1 MVFGFGAKK
10 QKASAAEPP
19 TFYGWDTPE
28 RQTFMVVMLCGLIA
42 AFDFVATL
50 MSIQPFY
57 YLLGGN
63 KTWYGLA
70 VGVYDVG
77 QFVAA
82 PLFGWIADNYG
93 FKCIFAFGVFL
104 TCVGNLLYAL
114 LFYIHINHDGGENNR
129 VTNTPAWKVMF
140 VARAIMGIGS
150 AVLII
155 GSTFIAKKTSMLD
168 RRAALGKYRV
178 FQTVA
183 RMVGP
188 MVGFAF
194 IGLPTDLHND
204 APLVNQLFN
213 FYTVPGWIAAVLGL
227 AGVFLVLRYFD
238 EKAVADVGGDGR
250 RVGAAMVGALDGRAL
265 DGRAV
270 RYDDVAL
277 PGGGCSLWGT
287 VSTCLVTRV
296 VWGLALFSI
305 QTNIF
310 AFALAKFHEVHLQ
323 FEIWRPY
330 AALGAGSVFA
340 VQVWKRV
347 IAKYPNRV
355 AFEKVWE
362 IGASTLIIVAY
373 CYLPVDGPQPWR
385 MYTSFALLGMGT
397 TLWYANNE
405 IVFSKM
411 LSFRRKEVGNRTGVF
426 MAVYNMSGSLA
437 RFAGPFLGSLVMQ
450 IENKLT
456 KRTAD
461 EEAARMIKTI
471 AADGY
476 YVKSLRDELFVPVL
490 KKLGIAGYPP
500 PAAKA
505 AEFRNALVNKII
517 TADNCP
523 AEFTDAQSEIFSKD
537 PVCTLL
543 PNYFCD
549 DGCDLSNAQE
559 WVIGVIVV
567 SVVAAA
573 VDYFYMYRLCDY
585 EEEEKGEIQKR
596 LIGINSGDD
605 KMGGSQI

>member
-1 MVFGFGAKK
+1 MVFGFGKKK
-10 QKASAAEPP
+10 QDAAAAAPP

-28 RQTFMVVMLCGLIA
+28 RRSFMVVMLCGLIA

-70 VGVYDVG
+70 VGIYDVG

-82 PLFGWIADNYG
+82 PIFGWIADNYG

-104 TCVGNLLYAL
+104 TCAGNLLYAL
-114 LFYIHINHDGGENNR
+114 LFFIHIHHDDTAEGVR

-150 AVLII
+150 AVLIT

-194 IGLPTDLHND
+194 IGLPTDVHKD
-204 APLVNQLFN
+204 APLENQLFN

-227 AGVFLVLRYFD
+227 AGVFLVLLYFD
-238 EKAVADVGGDGR
+238 EKAVADIEGEDNTH
-250 RVGAAMVGALDGRAL
+250 
-265 DGRAV
+265 
-270 RYDDVAL
+270 DVAL
-277 PGGGCSLWGT
+277 PGAGCSLLGT
-287 VSTCLVTRV
+287 VSMCLAARV
-296 VWGLALFSI
+296 VWGMALFSI

-310 AFALAKFHEVHLQ
+310 AFALAKFHEIHLQ
-323 FEIWRPY
+323 FEIWQPY

-340 VQVWKRV
+340 VQVWKRS
-347 IAKYPNRV
+347 IKKYPHRV
-355 AFEKVWE
+355 AFEKTWE
-362 IGASTLIIVAY
+362 VLASLMVIVSY
-373 CYLPVDGPQPWR
+373 CFLPAKGPQPWR
-385 MYTSFALLGMGT
+385 MYVSFALLGMGT
-397 TLWYANNE
+397 TLWFANNE

-411 LSFRRKEVGNRTGVF
+411 LSFRRKEVGNRTGMF
-426 MAVYNMSGSLA
+426 MAVYCMSGSLA

-450 IENKLT
+450 IENRLT
-456 KRTAD
+456 KQTAD
-461 EEAARMIKTI
+461 EETSRMISTI

-476 YVKSLRDELFVPVL
+476 VVPSLRKEIFDPVL
-490 KKLGIAGYPP
+490 KKLGISVWPV
-500 PAAKA
+500 PADKQ
-505 AEFRNALVNKII
+505 AEFSNDVINSII
-517 TADNCP
+517 TASNCP
-523 AEFTDAQSEIFSKD
+523 AEFTDARRDLFSTD

-549 DGCDLSNAQE
+549 DGCDLSNSQE
-559 WVIGVIVV
+559 WVIAVIAM

-585 EEEEKGEIQKR
+585 EEEEKNEIRKQ
-596 LIGINSGDD
+596 LIGINSGES
-605 KMGGSQI
+605 GI